1 MSEQTTV
8 IFFVVILC
16 YMNQKK
22 RTAKLRKDVAGLKVR
37 VREVHEDIK
46 DIQSNAI
53 TQPTIAVVQERKKED
68 HLYPQL
74 EMNMIP
80 PQY

>member
-8 IFFVVILC
+8 ICFVVILC

-37 VREVHEDIK
+37 VREVHEDIR
-46 DIQSNAI
+46 DIQSNAV
-53 TQPTIAVVQERKKED
+53 TQPIAVVQEKKKED
-68 HLYPQL
+68 RLYPQL
-74 EMNMIP
+74 EMNTIP